1 MRRVVRVKLLPTPAQ
16 ELALADTLR
25 VCNEAAT
32 YVSQVAFGGRDSHGR
47 TGNKIILQDVLYQDV
62 KDRFGLGAQP
72 AIRVIG
78 KTADAYATLRSNI
91 AEGNLGLPSSRQ
103 RVKAESKPV
112 VFGPN
117 AAQPFDRNCLSWQH
131 DAGTVSIWSTHGRL
145 KNVRFVGDPDQLKLL
160 ATHPIGESDLQFQN
174 GHWFL
179 IATLTLP
186 TTPVVEPA
194 AGFLG
199 ADLGIVNIAHVATAR
214 GVALADWSGGAI
226 TLRRKKN
233 VTLRAKLQAKGTK
246 SAKRLL
252 KKRSKKEARFVTDV
266 NHQVSKGIVAEA
278 QRTGSGIAIEELT
291 GIRER
296 VRLRKPQRA
305 TLHSWAFAQL
315 GTFLIYKAE
324 NAGVVI
330 IPVDPAHTS
339 QTCSACGFV
348 SRLNRPN
355 QATFACRA
363 CGVLLH
369 ADHNAAVNIARR
381 GATDL
386 AELNAVDISQPGFD
400 PSEPRRSLRR
410 LTQKRR
416 RAANLPF
423 RAGYVDPA

>member
-194 AGFLG
+194 VGFLG
-199 ADLGIVNIAHVATAR
+199 WIWGSSTLPMSPPPVA
-214 GVALADWSGGAI
+214 W
-226 TLRRKKN
+226 
-233 VTLRAKLQAKGTK
+233 
-246 SAKRLL
+246 
-252 KKRSKKEARFVTDV
+252 RS
-266 NHQVSKGIVAEA
+266 
-278 QRTGSGIAIEELT
+278 RTGPA
-291 GIRER
+291 ER
-296 VRLRKPQRA
+296 SRCAGRRTSRCGPNCKP
-305 TLHSWAFAQL
+305 
-315 GTFLIYKAE
+315 KARS
-324 NAGVVI
+324 
-330 IPVDPAHTS
+330 P
-339 QTCSACGFV
+339 
-348 SRLNRPN
+348 PN
-355 QATFACRA
+355 DC
-363 CGVLLH
+363 
-369 ADHNAAVNIARR
+369 
-381 GATDL
+381 
-386 AELNAVDISQPGFD
+386 
-400 PSEPRRSLRR
+400 
-410 LTQKRR
+410 
-416 RAANLPF
+416 
-423 RAGYVDPA
+423 